1 VSRELRTPKGSIG
14 DGDVRLAITAS
25 FLMVFFV
32 LLSYFSFLPEGPND
46 FARDVAGQ
54 LFALT
59 GLVVGFYFATT
70 GALEY
75 VRIRERQRERER
87 GAEQRDPPEQPA
99 TQTEP

>member
-1 VSRELRTPKGSIG
+1 MSRELRTPKGSIG

-75 VRIRERQRERER
+75 VRIRARHRE
-87 GAEQRDPPEQPA
+87 
-99 TQTEP
+99 